1 MCSRGELLKAI
12 IDRSGTEEDE
22 GSLRPITQQFFSK
35 GEKLNSLGLAGKKK
49 GGRTRARLV
58 DEERLQHFTFFLRL
72 CIPRKTKILYVRD
85 PQVLY
90 SPKTTTTKTYSSK
103 D

>member
-49 GGRTRARLV
+49 GGERARGWLMKKGSNT
-58 DEERLQHFTFFLRL
+58 LLFFLDFV
-72 CIPRKTKILYVRD
+72 YHVR
-85 PQVLY
+85 Q
-90 SPKTTTTKTYSSK
+90 KFFT
-103 D
+103 